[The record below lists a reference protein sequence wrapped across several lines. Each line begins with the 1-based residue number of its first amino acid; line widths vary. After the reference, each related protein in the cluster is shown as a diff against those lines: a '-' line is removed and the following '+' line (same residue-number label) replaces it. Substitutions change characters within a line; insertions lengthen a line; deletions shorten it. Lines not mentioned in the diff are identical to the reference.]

1 MLNWLS
7 LDESSL
13 PPSEHTAWKI
23 SALRIILLS
32 GLVLEALIG
41 FHSSWDAIALG
52 AYQVVVITLVFF
64 VLLAL
69 GTRYSSHRPAFS
81 AGLLIF
87 TVYAAAFS
95 IVGFVGIV
103 EVAQLGFIF
112 VYTTPLIGR
121 LFFGN
126 RVALGLML
134 FNFLPFSLLL
144 WDRPLPTFTSFNI
157 TLPGSHGYIH
167 ALLFLFFNVCIPL
180 AVFRI
185 LHALDA
191 AARRHRASHDALARA
206 AAQYR
211 EIFENSGGPLLLCD
225 ERGIILQANPLARAL
240 LDLPEGLAENAPR
253 PALFEVL
260 LAPGASPPGPW
271 PAERLITEKTS
282 EFRTPGGKTVTV
294 ENIALTA
301 QKNYIVALRDN
312 SDLAEIRAALA
323 RSREMEDFLR
333 HHDRLTE
340 LPNRQGLEQH
350 LAELFAGDSGH
361 PLAALVMLRLNSIRQ
376 ANEKFG
382 IATGDALLRRFA
394 EALGETLPADCFC
407 ARLRSIVFAFVID
420 HVRTPSDVMRQVERI
435 RQALPKEIDIDGNKL
450 LVQVSAGVALARRDS
465 TAPQDLIKRSEIALD
480 RARRSPDSDQA
491 LFAEE
496 DAARILRSV
505 DIEVGLVHALQHRE
519 FHLAFQPKVTP
530 AGVIAGLEAL
540 VRWSSA
546 TLGEVSPGEFVPI
559 AEACGLIPGITN
571 QVLDL
576 ACAQIRQW
584 LDAHGHCPPVAVN
597 LSANDI
603 VRHDLLQL
611 IDATCSRYRIAP
623 ALLEFEITETGLIG
637 NEALAIHH
645 LTELKRQGFS
655 IAIDDFGTGY
665 SSLAKL
671 SRFPARS
678 IKIDR
683 SFVARIGS
691 SAKSELIIKAIVSLA
706 GFLSYTTVAEGVE
719 TEEQERFL
727 QSVGCALFQGY
738 RYHRP
743 LPAEQVAKL
752 LFTAATN
759 EKAALTAAC

>member
-7 LDESSL
+7 LDERSL
-13 PPSEHTAWKI
+13 TPTEHTAWKI

-41 FHSSWDAIALG
+41 FHSSWDALALG
-52 AYQVVVITLVFF
+52 AYHVVVITAFFF
-64 VLLAL
+64 VLIAL
-69 GTRYSSHRPAFS
+69 GVHYSTHRPALS

-95 IVGFVGIV
+95 IVSFIGIG

-134 FNFLPFSLLL
+134 FNVLPFSLLL
-144 WDRPLPTFTSFNI
+144 WGGPLPTFSAFNI
-157 TLPGSHGYIH
+157 TLPGSRDYIH

-180 AVFRI
+180 AVFRV

-191 AARRHRASHDALARA
+191 AARRQRGSHDALARA

-225 ERGIILQANPLARAL
+225 ERGAILQANPLARAL
-240 LDLPEGLAENAPR
+240 LALPEDNGEITPG

-260 LAPGASPPGPW
+260 LAPSDHPASPW
-271 PAERLITEKTS
+271 RADMLITEKTA
-282 EFRTPGGKTVTV
+282 EFRTPGGKIVTV

-323 RSREMEDFLR
+323 RSREMEDYLH
-333 HHDRLTE
+333 HHDRLTQ

-350 LAELFAGDSGH
+350 LTELFAGESGQ
-361 PLAALVMLRLNSIRQ
+361 PLAGLVMLRLNSIRQ

-382 IATGDALLRRFA
+382 IAAGDELLRRFA
-394 EALGETLPADCFC
+394 EALAETLPANCFC

-435 RQALPKEIDIDGNKL
+435 RQALPKEMDIDGKRL

-505 DIEVGLVHALQHRE
+505 DIEVGLVNALQRQE
-519 FHLAFQPKVTP
+519 LRLAFQPKVTP

-540 VRWSSA
+540 VRWHSP
-546 TLGEVSPGEFVPI
+546 TLGEVSPAEFVPI
-559 AEACGLIPGITN
+559 AEACGLIPSITN
-571 QVLDL
+571 QVLAM
-576 ACAQIRQW
+576 ACGQIRQW
-584 LDAHGHCPPVAVN
+584 LDDHGKCPPVAVN
-597 LSANDI
+597 LSAIDI

-611 IDATCSRYRIAP
+611 IDATCSRHRIPP

-683 SFVARIGS
+683 SFIARIGS
-691 SAKSELIIKAIVSLA
+691 SAKSELIIKAIISLA
-706 GFLSYTTVAEGVE
+706 DFLSCSTVAEGVE

-727 QSVGCALFQGY
+727 QSVGCAYFQGY
-738 RYHRP
+738 RYYRP
-743 LPAEQVAKL
+743 LPPAEVAAI
-752 LFTAATN
+752 LFPAAQK
-759 EKAALTAAC
+759 KAALTAAS